1 MPGAISKVVVKL
13 KGLSHTDLD
22 DLDIHTPRTEQTTP
36 GDGGPPPSPY

>member
-22 DLDIHTPRTEQTTP
+22 DLEIMLV
-36 GDGGPPPSPY
+36 GPAHV